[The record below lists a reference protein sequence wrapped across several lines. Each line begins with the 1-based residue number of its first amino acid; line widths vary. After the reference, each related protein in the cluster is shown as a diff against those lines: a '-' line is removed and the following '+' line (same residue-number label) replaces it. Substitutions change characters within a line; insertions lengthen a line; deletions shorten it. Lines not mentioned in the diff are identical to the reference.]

1 MADLME
7 LLLSGLKQAALSIYT
22 TSTGRTM
29 PRAEFTND
37 RLGILHGITQD
48 EAPLHSSEPPSKRA
62 KKPRSHSGDDKDRHK
77 DRGGERDRERK
88 SKKFRFKKPH
98 RSKEKE
104 SSSSSRHTNSTSKPQ
119 RDKYHVQLD
128 DDPTAYDDSYIPNIA
143 AWNSSGDPDAAFRE
157 SLFDAM
163 ADDEGAAFWEGV
175 YGQPIHVYQR
185 PSAKDERGDLEMMDD
200 EDYAKYVREK
210 MWEKSHEHIMEERA
224 RRERKRERRREEEEE
239 RVEWEREEKERRVR
253 EKLRREKRAV
263 EKMRTRWEEYAQYWE
278 AHAKGSGGGSGG
290 GGGGIPW
297 PVASGKSR
305 DVTKDA
311 VEEFVR
317 ATPGGRSALADVVKV
332 ERIRWHPDKAQQ
344 RWGRDALGE
353 MGMRAVTT
361 VFQTLDALWAEY
373 KKQDEKAS

>member
-1 MADLME
+1 M
-7 LLLSGLKQAALSIYT
+7 S
-22 TSTGRTM
+22 R
-29 PRAEFTND
+29 PEFTND

-48 EAPLHSSEPPSKRA
+48 EAPPHSAPSPKRA
-62 KKPRSHSGDDKDRHK
+62 KKSHRSSRSHSGDDKDR
-77 DRGGERDRERK
+77 DRDNDGNGGRDRDRK

-104 SSSSSRHTNSTSKPQ
+104 RTSSSRHTSSSTSKTP
-119 RDKYHVQLD
+119 RDKYHAPLD
-128 DDPTAYDDSYIPNIA
+128 DDPTAYDDSYIPNLA
-143 AWNSSGDPDAAFRE
+143 AWNSSSGGPDAAFRE

-185 PSAKDERGDLEMMDD
+185 PPAKDERGELEMMDD

-210 MWEKSHEHIMEERA
+210 MWEKSHEHIMEERV
-224 RRERKRERRREEEEE
+224 RRESKRERRKKEEEEE

-253 EKLRREKRAV
+253 DKLRREKRSI
-263 EKMRTRWEEYAQYWE
+263 EKMRARWEEYAQYWE
-278 AHAKGSGGGSGG
+278 AHAKGPGGGDG

-305 DVTKDA
+305 DVTREA
-311 VEEFVR
+311 VEEFIL
-317 ATPGGRSALADVVKV
+317 AASGGRSSLADVVKV

-353 MGMRAVTT
+353 MEMRAVTT
-361 VFQTLDALWAEY
+361 VFQTLDALWAEH
-373 KKQDEKAS
+373 KKQNEKPS